1 MDEKSSAKIPCHLAI
16 IMDGNDR
23 WAEER
28 GLPPLEGYRA
38 GAQNISPVIEACIRH
53 GIKIL
58 TLHAPEGWGPD
69 QMDILWQTIGRE
81 MSKWHQKGVGLRWI
95 GRLEDLPEARRRQ
108 VSQAIELTKGNDGLI
123 LGLALNYRG
132 RAEIV
137 DAVRRIVEE
146 GIEPE
151 RLDEALFDQ
160 YLYTAGLPDPDLIVR
175 TGGELRLFD
184 FFVWQGAYAEYYA
197 TPTCWP
203 DFDEKELQKALR
215 EYSRRK
221 RKFGLLPS
229 N

>member
-1 MDEKSSAKIPCHLAI
+1 MNDNSSAKIPQHLAI
-16 IMDGNDR
+16 IMDGNGR

-38 GAQNISPVIEACIRH
+38 GARNIGRVIEACIRH
-53 GIKIL
+53 GIAIL
-58 TLHAPEGWGPD
+58 TLHTPEDWGLD
-69 QMDILWQTIGRE
+69 QMDLLWQTIGRE
-81 MSKWHQKGVGLRWI
+81 LPKWHEKGVGLRWI
-95 GRLEDLPEARRRQ
+95 GRLEDLPEARQRQ
-108 VSQAIELTKGNDGLI
+108 VSQAVELTKGNDRLI
-123 LGLALNYRG
+123 LGLAFNYRG

-137 DAVRRIVEE
+137 DAVRRIAEE

-151 RLDEALFDQ
+151 RLDEALFGQ

-175 TGGELRLFD
+175 TGGGIRFFD

-203 DFDEKELQKALR
+203 DFDEQELQKALR

-229 N
+229 D